1 MVNSLA
7 LAVTRTNPV
16 LPADTVAVRAYAA
29 NPFTFNVSLT
39 GSETFSGITSV
50 RMQIR
55 EYPYPAANSAALADI
70 TNVSP
75 SGTTS
80 SFAFTAAQF
89 NQTTVHPSK
98 TYWVILTA
106 LDPSRGM
113 LVLWRARLILHP
125 HYASETTADPPTV
138 TTKLTLEEANALYA
152 TIANLA
158 LKAPLASPTFTGT
171 VSGITKTMVG
181 LSNVDNTSDANK
193 PVSTAQQTA
202 LDLKANLAS
211 PTLTGTVT
219 TSGIARW
226 ATGTIFQYG
235 NSTVIAEHLDALGIG
250 GSSGINTGDNAINS
264 LYSGLVSNATHTGDA
279 TGATALTVVGING
292 TVLSG
297 LATGLLKNT
306 TATGVPS
313 IAVGGTDY
321 YAPGGTDVSVSDGG
335 TGRSTSTTAYGLIAA
350 GTTATGPQ
358 QTLAAGLTTEMLV
371 GGGASALPVWT
382 SASGSGAPVRAVS
395 PTITGTLSTAAITST
410 QTSLGTVTAD
420 GVLITNT
427 TSAASGAGNQQYSP
441 SLSLSGDGYSSGGGH
456 MAVKFS
462 QYVVPVEG
470 TSAPT
475 GKLTWDSSVGGAAAV
490 TRMTLDTLGDL
501 IVTSSKTATILVG
514 VTGTHF
520 VMGLYGSS
528 SSANS
533 ASNRFTLAA
542 NTPLGWSNTINAVS
556 VSANIDTSIIR
567 SSAGVVEINNG
578 TVGTLRDL
586 SLRNITASGTL
597 ATSVAGAA
605 STPAVSVTGAPYTA
619 GSATTNYPL
628 IYANGGTA
636 PTTWSTAG
644 TYFGINAVSGFAGNL
659 IDLRVNGGASVF
671 KVSNGG
677 VVTCTSVTASGVFV
691 ATPNTL
697 TGAGAIS
704 VSTTSTGYISTG
716 AAQALTLADGV
727 NGQIKT
733 IIHTSDGGSGV
744 LTPTTKAGYTTITFA
759 NVGDS
764 VTLQFITGTGWC
776 ITGIFGAVAA

>member
-475 GKLTWDSSVGGAAAV
+475 GKLTWTSKVGPAAV
-490 TRMTLDTLGDL
+490 VTQMTLSTSGDL
-501 IVTSSKTATILVG
+501 SVTADILAGDDIYAGDTTTSYIGWSGSRALFGSPSTGVITLLDQNANNFNRLQFGGTTASFPSIKRN
-514 VTGTHF
+514 GTAINIR
-520 VMGLYGSS
+520 LADD
-528 SSANS
+528 SADAPLT
-533 ASNRFTLAA
+533 ASNL
-542 NTPLGWSNTINAVS
+542 
-556 VSANIDTSIIR
+556 
-567 SSAGVVEINNG
+567 
-578 TVGTLRDL
+578 
-586 SLRNITASGTL
+586 TASGTVTIGGGIAIQKVL
-597 ATSVAGAA
+597 SATA
-605 STPAVSVTGAPYTA
+605 TLDFDLTAVTVHDLTITVTGAALGDVVSVGVPHGSVTTTASYTA
-619 GSATTNYPL
+619 WVSAADTVTVRCK
-628 IYANGGTA
+628 TA
-636 PTTWSTAG
+636 AIGENP
-644 TYFGINAVSGFAGNL
+644 
-659 IDLRVNGGASVF
+659 
-671 KVSNGG
+671 
-677 VVTCTSVTASGVFV
+677 ASGTFRVMV
-691 ATPNTL
+691 
-697 TGAGAIS
+697 
-704 VSTTSTGYISTG
+704 
-716 AAQALTLADGV
+716 
-727 NGQIKT
+727 
-733 IIHTSDGGSGV
+733 
-744 LTPTTKAGYTTITFA
+744 TKF
-759 NVGDS
+759 
-764 VTLQFITGTGWC
+764 
-776 ITGIFGAVAA
+776 